1 MSERAVKADRQ
12 RLIRELVAHEAIGSQ
27 YELAARLAAAG
38 YPVTQ
43 ATVSR
48 DIAELG
54 LIKAPRTDGHAYVTA
69 SDLGLD
75 AAAVRDAAVAVAE
88 RPTPFGADP
97 ELDPRDDR
105 LRRLL
110 RDLPA
115 TLGLSGLILV
125 LRSSPGM
132 ANAFGQAIDES
143 SLQDQEGTLAGDD
156 TLLILF
162 ADDDRLERWLGR
174 FAALQEAAGIP
185 VADRFSPSLA
195 ASALVARALTEVHR

>member
-1 MSERAVKADRQ
+1 MTERAAKHERH
-12 RLIRELVAHEAIGSQ
+12 RLIRELIAHEAIGSQ

-54 LIKAPRTDGHAYVTA
+54 LVKAPGLDGHAYVTPSELA
-69 SDLGLD
+69 TRGP
-75 AAAVRDAAVAVAE
+75 AAE
-88 RPTPFGADP
+88 RSDATAPDGIDD
-97 ELDPRDDR
+97 DPRDER

-115 TLGLSGLILV
+115 TLGRSGLILV

-132 ANAFGQAIDES
+132 ANAFGQAVDES
-143 SLQDQEGTLAGDD
+143 SLQEQEGTLAGDD
-156 TLLILF
+156 TLLVLF
-162 ADDDRLERWLGR
+162 ADEQRLTRW
-174 FAALQEAAGIP
+174 Q
-185 VADRFSPSLA
+185 DRFSRLQDAVA
-195 ASALVARALTEVHR
+195 ASTRPSTPYPLASSRRPSLTEVLR